1 MFIFSM
7 TLVTLFFKITLSS
20 LMPQHRENADVSRML
35 AVDISEEL
43 ELKTVDEEV
52 EVQWKYFSRC
62 LKAV

>member
-52 EVQWKYFSRC
+52 EVQ
-62 LKAV
+62 